1 MADIPSIGP
10 AGGNVTRSDTVTCVM
25 RGLLHELANV
35 ATAFDGV
42 TASLRFD
49 GPSAMD
55 RSTAELGL
63 ATDRLFTVHAELR
76 SLMPDREGETPL
88 DPRALAADV
97 ARLLTWHVDRPATV
111 SLDEGPVAPVLG
123 EPWLLRRQ
131 LLEAVD
137 YAMGEATAFRFSF
150 RSGDEAVEA
159 VSSEGAVFWSAPTL
173 AAARRRERDA
183 AG

>member
-1 MADIPSIGP
+1 MADIPSIGLEE
-10 AGGNVTRSDTVTCVM
+10 GNVTRSDTVTCVM

-42 TASLRFD
+42 TASLRYD
-49 GPSAMD
+49 GPSAID

-76 SLMPDREGETPL
+76 SLMPDREGETAL
-88 DPRALAADV
+88 DPRALASDV
-97 ARLLTWHVDRPATV
+97 ARLLSWHVERPATV
-111 SLDEGPVAPVLG
+111 SLDEGPVAPILG
-123 EPWLLRRQ
+123 EAWVLRRE

-137 YAMGEATAFRFSF
+137 YAMGEGTALRFAFRAE
-150 RSGDEAVEA
+150 GDTIAA
-159 VSSEGAVFWSAPTL
+159 VSSDGATFWSAPTL